1 MFQHHDDAKFNS
13 KELLEKLKKIVQDN
27 FDDIHDK
34 TKYRLLVD
42 IAVAY
47 GRQNKEL
54 DRYY

>member
-1 MFQHHDDAKFNS
+1 VDKIINCQIDKCHDNAKFNS

-42 IAVAY
+42 IAVAF
-47 GRQNKEL
+47 
-54 DRYY
+54 